1 MVQEVKEI
9 QSVLEGNSM
18 IYQVIKIADEIGVD
32 KIQGTALRLLKG
44 ELKGMRTDHIQIFRC
59 FQENPPKLG
68 KMMKKEQYFKE
79 TDLLQSEI
87 ILDSGNHLIDGYTSY
102 LLAVQHGLEY
112 VPIRYGKRQIVK
124 AYHRQGGKIYMWELP
139 GVLIDRVSPGEKL
152 IVRTSRGLRTVT
164 VAEVEEYNP
173 EQQKEP
179 LRQVIRKKRKGAA
192 VSCCPIAIRKGVQV

>member
-1 MVQEVKEI
+1 MQQEVKEI
-9 QSVLEGNSM
+9 QSVLEENPT
-18 IYQVIKIADEIGVD
+18 IYQVMKIADEIGTD
-32 KIQGTALRLLKG
+32 KMQETALKMLKG

-79 TDLLQSEI
+79 TGLLQSEI

-124 AYHRQGGKIYMWELP
+124 AYHRRGGNFYIWELP
-139 GVLIDRVSPGEKL
+139 EKLIDKVAPGDRL
-152 IVRTSRGLRTVT
+152 IVRTERGIRTVT
-164 VAEVEEYNP
+164 VAAVEDYEP
-173 EQQKEP
+173 ERYE
-179 LRQVIRKKRKGAA
+179 L
-192 VSCCPIAIRKGVQV
+192 

>member
-1 MVQEVKEI
+1 MQQEVKEI
-9 QSVLEGNSM
+9 QSVLEENPT
-18 IYQVIKIADEIGVD
+18 IYQVMKIADEIGTD
-32 KIQGTALRLLKG
+32 KMQETALKMLKG

-79 TDLLQSEI
+79 TGLLQSEI

-124 AYHRQGGKIYMWELP
+124 AYHRRGGNFYIWELP
-139 GVLIDRVSPGEKL
+139 EKLIDKVAPGDRL
-152 IVRTSRGLRTVT
+152 IVRTERGIRTVT
-164 VAEVEEYNP
+164 VAAVEDYEP
-173 EQQKEP
+173 ERYIKP
-179 LRQVIRKKRKGAA
+179 LKQVIRKRKGAA
-192 VSCCPIAIRKGVQV
+192 A